1 MPTAGIINGS
11 QYTVMFDSDG
21 GSPVIADHVTDL
33 SVSISTDTRD
43 TTTKNNGGYR
53 AILPGLKSLSV
64 NFTAYYANNATN
76 GFDELMADFLAGTKQ
91 TVKISSIDWDATS
104 EPPAPTEIA
113 GDMEISFEAYITSL
127 ELSAGV
133 EDNTSYTCTLEC
145 VSAITYAAHV

>member
-1 MPTAGIINGS
+1 MATTGIINGS
-11 QYTVMFDSDG
+11 QYTVMFETDG
-21 GSPVIADHVTDL
+21 TTPVVADNVTDL

-64 NFTAYYANNATN
+64 NFTAYYANDATN
-76 GFDELMADFLAGTKQ
+76 GFDELMDDFLAGNKQ
-91 TVKISSIDWDATS
+91 DVKVTSYDWDAS
-104 EPPAPTEIA
+104 SEIA
-113 GDMEISFEAYITSL
+113 GDMEITFEAYITSL
-127 ELSAGV
+127 ELSAGT